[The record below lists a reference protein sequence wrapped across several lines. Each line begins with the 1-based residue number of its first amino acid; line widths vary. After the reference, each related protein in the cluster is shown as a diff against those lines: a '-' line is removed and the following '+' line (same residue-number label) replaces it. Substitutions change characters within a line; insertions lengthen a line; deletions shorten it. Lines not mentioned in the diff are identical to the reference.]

1 MNEKSRLAALDDY
14 RILDTPPE
22 TDYDRLTQ
30 LAAMICA
37 TPIAVISLV
46 DEERQWFK
54 SAYGLD
60 VRYTDRSIGFCAEA
74 IKSDQPFIV
83 SDTWQDDRF

>member
-60 VRYTDRSIGFCAEA
+60 VRYQERPAFYC
-74 IKSDQPFIV
+74 V
-83 SDTWQDDRF
+83 